1 MTEAF
6 RTPEEQFTGLP
17 EFEFEFEPGYRT
29 VGDLRLAHLDV
40 GEGPPVVKLLSI
52 GT

>member
-17 EFEFEFEPGYRT
+17 EFEFEPGYRT

-40 GEGPPVVKLLSI
+40 GEGPQGVILLSI
-52 GT
+52 RA